1 MNPPPGS
8 FADRSSAGRPSADRS
23 SAEPSTAR
31 TRSDGADTDTGADV
45 GAEGELAA
53 YRLRRERE
61 LNSLYTTA
69 RSLTALGEVD
79 EVLHLIVRHAHELIG
94 SDFAYLS
101 LLDAEGYLAVRASAG
116 TISPEFS
123 SGRLPP
129 GTGLGGRVIE
139 SRAPFWVSNYRQA
152 RALPHDPTFDL
163 LVPREGLMALLG
175 VPLMVG
181 DRAIGALF
189 AADRTERPF
198 ENDEVALFS
207 AFAGHAAVALDNARL
222 YEETRVSLRRL
233 EDAYRTIEDQVTTME
248 RAAAVHEALT
258 HVVLTGGG
266 PGDIAQLL
274 VEHLRGTVTVRDRDD
289 EVLTIRFPRARDGD
303 PDRNER
309 PDVPGDLAPDAP
321 GGTARDMPAD
331 VFRSVCEE
339 ARDTGRCVSVRG
351 ADGCFRSVVA
361 VRPGGNH
368 FGFLSLARRAAPE
381 PADVRMLERS
391 AQIMG
396 LLFLMRD
403 AHAEAEERV
412 RGELL
417 MELMSRSPLHPAQR
431 DRALA
436 RGVDVDHLDVLVV
449 ADCPER
455 PVSEV
460 VRHLKPLSTELSG
473 LAGEYLG
480 RATMLL
486 RADDVEEVARTLHRR
501 LRRTL
506 GVPTLV
512 VADRIA
518 GERSRAFTLTERC
531 IKVIRALG
539 ENDRGAGARQYGMYA
554 LAFDPERSGDLDR
567 FLDDSIGTL
576 LEYDRRRSTD
586 LVATA
591 SAYFAHSGNL
601 SRTARALHVHLNTL
615 LKRLDRI
622 GSLLGEDWRSPDSA
636 LRLHLALRLH
646 GLKAVVEGTPPD
658 TGG

>member
-1 MNPPPGS
+1 MTKPGCMNPPPQ
-8 FADRSSAGRPSADRS
+8 S
-23 SAEPSTAR
+23 SAESSTAR
-31 TRSDGADTDTGADV
+31 TGSDAADAT
-45 GAEGELAA
+45 AEGELAA

-79 EVLHLIVRHAHELIG
+79 EVLHSIVRHAHELIG

-101 LLDAEGYLAVRASAG
+101 LLDAEGYLTVRASAG
-116 TISPEFS
+116 TISSEFS
-123 SGRLPP
+123 SGRMPP

-139 SRAPFWVSNYRQA
+139 SGAPFWVSNYREAQG
-152 RALPHDPTFDL
+152 LPHDPTFDL

-181 DRAIGALF
+181 ERAIGALF

-198 ENDEVALFS
+198 EKDEVALFS
-207 AFAGHAAVALDNARL
+207 AFAGHAAVALNNARL
-222 YEETRVSLRRL
+222 YEESRVALRRL

-258 HVVLTGGG
+258 HAVLTGGG

-289 EVLTIRFPRARDGD
+289 EVLAIRFPRGRDGD
-303 PDRNER
+303 ADADQN
-309 PDVPGDLAPDAP
+309 VPP
-321 GGTARDMPAD
+321 DMPAD
-331 VFRSVCEE
+331 VLPDVSRDATRDMPSDVPRDVCEE
-339 ARDTGRCVSVRG
+339 ARDTGRCVSTRG
-351 ADGCFRSVVA
+351 ADGYFRSVVA

-403 AHAEAEERV
+403 ARAEAEERV

-449 ADCPER
+449 VDCPER
-455 PVSEV
+455 TASEV
-460 VRHLKPLSTELSG
+460 VRQLKPLSTERSG

-486 RADDVEEVARTLHRR
+486 HADDVEDVARTLHRR

-506 GVPTLV
+506 GVPVLV

-518 GERSRAFTLTERC
+518 GERSRAFTLTQRC
-531 IKVIRALG
+531 VKVIRSLG
-539 ENDRGAGARQYGMYA
+539 ENDRGASAQQYGMYA
-554 LAFDPERSGDLDR
+554 LAFDPDRSGDLDR
-567 FLDDSIGTL
+567 FLADSIGTL
-576 LEYDRRRSTD
+576 LEYDRRRSTG

-591 SAYFAHSGNL
+591 TAYFAHSGNL

-636 LRLHLALRLH
+636 LRLQLALRLH
-646 GLKAVVEGTPPD
+646 ELRAAVDASAPD
-658 TGG
+658 TSG

>member
-1 MNPPPGS
+1 MNPPPQ
-8 FADRSSAGRPSADRS
+8 S
-23 SAEPSTAR
+23 SAESATAG
-31 TRSDGADTDTGADV
+31 TDSDA
-45 GAEGELAA
+45 AEGELAA

-79 EVLHLIVRHAHELIG
+79 EVLHSIVRHAHELIG

-101 LLDAEGYLAVRASAG
+101 LLDAEGYLTVRASAG
-116 TISPEFS
+116 TISSEFS
-123 SGRLPP
+123 SGRMPP

-139 SRAPFWVSNYRQA
+139 SGVPFWVSNYREAQV
-152 RALPHDPTFDL
+152 LPHDPAFDL

-198 ENDEVALFS
+198 EKDEVALFS
-207 AFAGHAAVALDNARL
+207 AFAGHAAVALNNARL
-222 YEETRVSLRRL
+222 YEESRVSLRRL

-258 HVVLTGGG
+258 HAVLTGGG

-274 VEHLRGTVTVRDRDD
+274 VEHLRGTVTVRGRDD
-289 EVLTIRFPRARDGD
+289 EVLAIRFPRGRDGD
-303 PDRNER
+303 ADRN
-309 PDVPGDLAPDAP
+309 VPPDAP
-321 GGTARDMPAD
+321 RNLPRDTARDMPSD
-331 VFRSVCEE
+331 VPRDVCEE
-339 ARDTGRCVSVRG
+339 ARDTGRCVSTQG
-351 ADGCFRSVVA
+351 ADGYFRSVVA

-368 FGFLSLARRAAPE
+368 FGFLSLACRAAPE

-449 ADCPER
+449 VDCPER
-455 PVSEV
+455 TASEV
-460 VRHLKPLSTELSG
+460 VRQLKPSRPSG
-473 LAGEYLG
+473 RGWRANIWAGRRCCCTPTTWRMS
-480 RATMLL
+480 RAHCTAGCAARSVCPYSWSPTGS
-486 RADDVEEVARTLHRR
+486 RASGPA
-501 LRRTL
+501 
-506 GVPTLV
+506 
-512 VADRIA
+512 
-518 GERSRAFTLTERC
+518 RSRWHSA
-531 IKVIRALG
+531 A
-539 ENDRGAGARQYGMYA
+539 
-554 LAFDPERSGDLDR
+554 SG
-567 FLDDSIGTL
+567 
-576 LEYDRRRSTD
+576 
-586 LVATA
+586 
-591 SAYFAHSGNL
+591 
-601 SRTARALHVHLNTL
+601 
-615 LKRLDRI
+615 
-622 GSLLGEDWRSPDSA
+622 
-636 LRLHLALRLH
+636 
-646 GLKAVVEGTPPD
+646 
-658 TGG
+658 